1 MKLMRSTFFKKYVSL
16 FLIIN
21 ILGNMVFPTAAWALT
36 SGPSQPEFQGFTPV
50 GTSDM
55 VNTFTGDFN
64 YNIPLM
70 DVGGYP
76 LNIAYTAGGSMDEE
90 ASWVGFGWNLNPG
103 SLSRALRGLPDDFAG
118 DEIKKEM
125 NFKTASEFELNYK
138 RKYEL
143 VGYGIGSDNKKIQ
156 NSVKDEGTNYGF
168 GFTYNNYT
176 GYGFKMGGSYK
187 NFDLSSSSAEGVGF
201 DYNPKFSTCLSKGET
216 KIPFVYHKEVFGSLT
231 LGLSFNSRRGLN
243 ALSFKA
249 GATDR
254 LAHFSDAS
262 KNIDKDYLATSG
274 YSYSFA
280 TPQYSPLISCPMV
293 NASGSLE
300 ISFGQESVANYWA
313 NSFDFHFQTQA
324 LRKEGQS
331 QYIKA
336 YGYMNASAAGDN
348 EDALHDFSREKDGS
362 FATYV
367 PHLPIP
373 SANFDVFNFTAQG
386 YGGNFRGRR
395 NSIYQA
401 KDRTQTNYGGGI
413 DIGGIDFGL
422 AADVK
427 FGINVRLS
435 QNNDKSNVWKDNDIY
450 PTLTQTN
457 TDQFYDESYFKMA
470 GELIPENEMDY
481 FEDFVNYEAIRVH
494 LKNKFFTSIAENRI
508 HGSWGEKDTPLP
520 YKTKR
525 DRRNQHVACLSAKD
539 ASKFGFQKEIEDYT
553 GTTIDVVANKYSNVK
568 KISRTEYP
576 AHHNSEF
583 KITKDDGTKYYYGL
597 PVYNTTQ
604 VECTFSINGPTTH
617 NPTQCNSQDWAC
629 DFSNDLN
636 NGHEK
641 DVRYTNY
648 QPGEDSGNN
657 TNGIDNYYEKTTTP
671 PYAYSYLLTA
681 IISPDY
687 IDRTGDGPTDDD
699 YGTYVKFN
707 YQKLPQK
714 FGWRA
719 PYFGANY
726 NSGLHSLGGSF
737 GDDKASYTYGEKE
750 IWYLHSI
757 ETKDQVAEFE
767 LSDRDDGY
775 GAIQNQNKC
784 PHEMGTTGI
793 NDAAYTRLKK
803 LDKISLYNKLDRY
816 SNALPQLVKT
826 VVFKYNYSLCK
837 RILNNHNSYSCV
849 APGGVEKNGKLSLSE
864 IQITNGNSLLGQL
877 SSYKFEYAQKRNATT
892 ETYTYD
898 ENLNPNY
905 DLSSYDRW
913 GNYKKKSSDAS
924 NSINPYCIQNNSEQ
938 ANIYASVWNLST
950 VQLPSGGKIHIEYEA
965 DEYSFVQNKKVMNM
979 MKMAGCTFGLP
990 TASSTLYNQL
1000 YMPTGILPYLVF
1012 ELPKTVQSKDEFKN
1026 TYLVDENNNPISSIY
1041 FKFFI
1046 SITTDP
1052 SGNNEFVPGYLKSG
1066 THYDINNSDN
1076 YGYFIKNGK
1085 SFGYLKINCI
1095 PIRDV
1100 LTIDC
1105 EQFIPLLNDKGGAN
1119 PISQV
1124 AWNFTRSNLP
1134 RIAYSQPDPTDN
1146 GVFQILNSMYTS
1158 FVQMH
1163 SSNMLQ
1169 SFNANLRGRNI
1180 AQIFEPESSFI
1191 RLYGGNSKVGGGY
1204 RVKRIV
1210 YDDTW
1215 QGEASS
1221 APSVYGQEYSYTT
1234 IDEKTNKVIS
1244 SGVASYEPL
1253 MGGEENPFRQPIFT
1267 EEKLYLSPNI
1277 EHLMEEPLG
1286 ESYFPGA
1293 GVGYSKVTVQNIN
1306 YTKTDLKRNNVGR
1319 MEFGFYTA
1327 KDYPT
1332 ITKATDLES
1341 YRNRPPFSLVAMSFV
1356 ATDILTGSEGFCI
1369 ENNNMHGKPAYEKVY
1384 SYTDSEHP
1392 ISSKEYY
1399 YKTENGYV
1407 KNVSNRLSN
1416 EVNIID
1422 SKGQIKPGTIGVE
1435 FELVSD
1441 FRERENHVRSFSGK
1455 IDMDVISSLSA
1466 FLGSLYLGLKFQT
1479 TTFRSAVITKSITRS
1494 GILDSVVVR
1503 DLSSNISTRNLVYDE
1518 QSGQVLLTA
1527 TKNEFEDPI
1536 YNFTYPAYWMYPA
1549 LGGVA
1554 DNHNIQVSIGTAISN
1569 PSQYFNVGDK
1579 VLLDP
1584 DGDMEIGWVSR
1595 LNPLSVTDLV
1605 GDGYFLKDYTQIR
1618 VLESGNKN
1626 TKNVSAGAV
1635 VSKQNPIVGSSLQF
1649 EKVIASSAT
1658 EYGDRWKVDCNCG
1671 FGVGNAINPFL
1682 RGSRNFYRPYK
1693 SYAYLGGRSQS
1704 RVNNNLNIREDGIMI
1719 DFVPF
1724 WNLSSNGAWVPGV
1737 ASNWVSTGEVTNYT
1751 PNGQELESVNPLGI
1765 YSSAVFGY
1773 GYKVPIIVAS
1783 DARYREIGF
1792 ENFEDYNYPGCK
1804 DRHFTFEEVIATLT
1818 QISRNQ
1824 KQAHTGKSS
1833 LKISGANSVSLKK
1846 VIENCN

>member
-1 MKLMRSTFFKKYVSL
+1 
-16 FLIIN
+16 
-21 ILGNMVFPTAAWALT
+21 
-36 SGPSQPEFQGFTPV
+36 
-50 GTSDM
+50 
-55 VNTFTGDFN
+55 
-64 YNIPLM
+64 
-70 DVGGYP
+70 
-76 LNIAYTAGGSMDEE
+76 
-90 ASWVGFGWNLNPG
+90 
-103 SLSRALRGLPDDFAG
+103 
-118 DEIKKEM
+118 M
-125 NFKTASEFELNYK
+125 NFKPATEFELNYK

-143 VGYGIGSDNKKIQ
+143 VGKEIDKTTGKIKKNNIG
-156 NSVKDEGTNYGF
+156 VGF

-176 GYGFKMGGSYK
+176 GYGFKMGGNYNS
-187 NFDLSSSSAEGVGF
+187 FSLSSSSADGVGLDF
-201 DYNPKFSTCLSKGET
+201 NPKFSRCMYTGLADKSGESC
-216 KIPFVYHKEVFGSLT
+216 KEVFGNLT
-231 LGLSFNSRRGLN
+231 IGLSYNSRRGLS

-249 GATDR
+249 GASEKITKFCDN
-254 LAHFSDAS
+254 
-262 KNIDKDYLATSG
+262 NITSSSNYYANSG

-280 TPQYSPLISCPMV
+280 TPQYSPIINNPMI

-300 ISFGQESVANYWA
+300 VSFGNEAAGNYWG

-324 LRKEGQS
+324 LRKAGKM

-336 YGYMNASAAGDN
+336 YGYMNAKAAGDI

-373 SANFDVFNFTAQG
+373 LANFDVFNFTAQG

-395 NSIYQA
+395 NSIFQA
-401 KDRTQTNYGGGI
+401 KDRTQTNFGGGI

-422 AADVK
+422 SADVK

-435 QNNDKSNVWKDNDIY
+435 QNNDKSGVWKDNDSY
-450 PTLTQTN
+450 SNLSQSN
-457 TDQFYDESYFKMA
+457 SDLFYDESYFKMA

-481 FEDFVNYEAIRVH
+481 FEDFVNYEAIRVK
-494 LKNKFFTSIAENRI
+494 LKNMFFTTRAENKI
-508 HGSWGEKDTPLP
+508 YSKWGEKAIPIP

-539 ASKFGFQKEIEDYT
+539 AGNFGFQKEIEDYT
-553 GTTIDVVANKYSNVK
+553 GSSINIEANKYSNVK
-568 KISRTEYP
+568 KISRTAYP

-604 VECTFSINGPTTH
+604 VECTFSINGSTTH
-617 NPTQCNSQDWAC
+617 NPNQCNNKDWAC
-629 DFSNDLN
+629 DFSNSLN

-648 QPGEDSGNN
+648 QQGEDSENN

-726 NSGLHSLGGSF
+726 NSGLHSLEGSF

-767 LSDRDDGY
+767 VSDREDGY
-775 GAIQNQNKC
+775 GAIQNQYKC
-784 PHEMGTTGI
+784 PHEMGSTGI
-793 NDAAYTRLKK
+793 SNTSYTRLKR

-837 RILNNHNSYSCV
+837 RILNNQNSYSCS
-849 APGGVEKNGKLSLSE
+849 ALGTPENNGKLSLYE

-877 SSYKFEYAQKRNATT
+877 SAYKFEYAQKRIATA
-892 ETYTYD
+892 ETYEYD
-898 ENLNPNY
+898 VNLNPNF

-924 NSINPYCIQNNSEQ
+924 NSINPYCIQDNRELANS
-938 ANIYASVWNLST
+938 YASAWNLST
-950 VQLPSGGKIHIEYEA
+950 VLLPSGGKIHVEYEA
-965 DEYSFVQNKKVMNM
+965 DDYSFVQNKKVMNM
-979 MKMAGCTFGLP
+979 MKMAGCTQDLP
-990 TASSTLYNQL
+990 TASSSLSNNLYISS
-1000 YMPTGILPYLVF
+1000 GILPYLVF
-1012 ELPKTVQSKDEFKN
+1012 ELPKTLQSKDEFKN
-1026 TYLVDENNNPISSIY
+1026 TYLLDENNNLISSIY
-1041 FKFFI
+1041 FKFLI
-1046 SITTDP
+1046 NITTEKT
-1052 SGNNEFVPGYLKSG
+1052 SGNNEYVPGYLKSG
-1066 THYDINNSDN
+1066 THYDINNSAN
-1076 YGYFIKNGK
+1076 YGYYNKNGK
-1085 SFGYLKINCI
+1085 SFGYIKINCI

-1105 EQFIPLLNDKGGAN
+1105 GQSIPLINDKGGAN

-1124 AWNFTRSNLP
+1124 AWNFTKSNLP
-1134 RIAYSQPDPTDN
+1134 RIAYNQPNPTDN
-1146 GVFQILNSMYTS
+1146 GVFQILNTMYTS
-1158 FVQMH
+1158 YMQMQVT
-1163 SSNMLQ
+1163 NLLQ
-1169 SFNANLRGRNI
+1169 GFNANMRGREI
-1180 AQIFEPESSFI
+1180 AKFFEPESSFI
-1191 RLYGGNSKVGGGY
+1191 RLYGGDSKVGGGY

-1221 APSVYGQEYSYTT
+1221 TPSVYGQEYIYTT
-1234 IDEKTNKVIS
+1234 QDEKTKKIIS

-1267 EEKLYLSPNI
+1267 EEKLFLSPNV
-1277 EHLMEEPLG
+1277 EHLMEEPIG

-1306 YTKTDLKRNNVGR
+1306 YTKENLKRNNVGR

-1332 ITKATDLES
+1332 ITKSTNLEI
-1341 YRNRPPFSLVAMSFV
+1341 YRNKPPYSLVAMSFV
-1356 ATDILTGSEGFCI
+1356 STDILTGSEGFCI
-1369 ENNNMHGKPAYEKVY
+1369 ENNNMHGKPSYEKVY

-1392 ISSKEYY
+1392 ISSKEYF

-1407 KNVSNRLSN
+1407 KNVINRLSN
-1416 EVNIID
+1416 EVKIID

-1435 FELVSD
+1435 FEMVSD
-1441 FRERENHVRSFSGK
+1441 FRERVNNVRSFSGK
-1455 IDMDVISSLSA
+1455 IDMDIISSLSA

-1479 TTFRSAVITKSITRS
+1479 VGFRSSVIAKSITRS

-1503 DLSSNISTRNLVYDE
+1503 DLSSNINTQNILYDE
-1518 QSGQVLLTA
+1518 QSGQVLLTS

-1536 YNFTYPAYWMYPA
+1536 YNFSYPAYWIYPA

-1554 DNHNIQVSIGTAISN
+1554 DNNNIQEDVNTAIKN

-1579 VLLDP
+1579 VILEDP

-1595 LNPLSVTDLV
+1595 INPLSVTDLV
-1605 GDGYFLKDYTQIR
+1605 GDGFKLSEYSQIR
-1618 VLESGNKN
+1618 VIESGNKN
-1626 TKNVSAGAV
+1626 TKNVSAGAI
-1635 VSKQNPIVGSSLQF
+1635 VSKQNPINGWSLQF

-1658 EYGDRWKVDCNCG
+1658 QYGDRWKVDCNCG
-1671 FGVGNAINPFL
+1671 YEVGMALNPFK

-1693 SYAYLGGRSQS
+1693 SYAYLGTRSQS
-1704 RVNNNLNIREDGIMI
+1704 RVNNNLNIKEDGIMI

-1724 WNLSSNGAWVPGV
+1724 WNISANGAWIPST
-1737 ASNWVSTGEVTNYT
+1737 ASNWVSTGEVTNFT